1 MHFEDCH
8 IQHIIRQFTGRHI
21 YTKDNRISNRPEG
34 NHITTRSEV
43 WISQDTCS
51 NIKQPNERVHHNAA
65 PKSWY

>member
-1 MHFEDCH
+1 MHFKDCH
-8 IQHIIRQFTGRHI
+8 IRYSTKQSTRRHI
-21 YTKDNRISNRPEG
+21 HTKDHRISNRPEESYK
-34 NHITTRSEV
+34 TRIEV